1 MISCSERSEN
11 SNPRSSLVC
20 AQMLLLWKTAAG
32 ETSTRSAELA
42 TKPEALEGCGAWRTG
57 VFRRALRSVLSS
69 PKGKMPA
76 RESANDL

>member
-32 ETSTRSAELA
+32 ETSTLRLSKGAAHGAQASFDGL
-42 TKPEALEGCGAWRTG
+42 CGA
-57 VFRRALRSVLSS
+57 S
-69 PKGKMPA
+69 
-76 RESANDL
+76 